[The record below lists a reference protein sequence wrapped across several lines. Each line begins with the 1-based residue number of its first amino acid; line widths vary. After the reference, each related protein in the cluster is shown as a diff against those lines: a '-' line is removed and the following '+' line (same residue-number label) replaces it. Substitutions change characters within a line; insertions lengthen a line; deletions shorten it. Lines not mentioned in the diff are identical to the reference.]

1 MYTVPIMTESKNTLS
16 AVIKTGGKQ
25 YHVAVGNTI
34 VVEKLDGELAAGG
47 NFTFSDVLLIDNG
60 TDTKVG
66 TPTLSGA
73 TVVAEF
79 IESGRH
85 PKIDVIRYRAKTR
98 YFKKNGH
105 RQPFMKFKITG
116 ING

>member
-47 NFTFSDVLLIDNG
+47 NFTFSD
-60 TDTKVG
+60 
-66 TPTLSGA
+66 
-73 TVVAEF
+73 
-79 IESGRH
+79 GRKYEGDWLNNQMH
-85 PKIDVIRYRAKTR
+85 GRGKY
-98 YFKKNGH
+98 
-105 RQPFMKFKITG
+105 
-116 ING
+116 